1 MHASS
6 NIFLKA
12 LLPKGIEGMGMTRKK
27 NKRKSLKEK
36 RSRAALKHQKALEAE
51 RSRREREPKKSKGL
65 SRSKVL
71 GIIFLFLVVLVMG
84 VYVTW
89 QKEGTDDKNS
99 STANIVLFETNM
111 GDITIELYGDM
122 PITTGNFK
130 KLVQQGVYDG
140 TIFHRVIDGFM
151 IQGGDPTGTGYG
163 DPSIPTIADEF
174 TDHNKNDR
182 GTIAMANSGPNTGSS
197 QFFINLVDNNHLD
210 TKHPVFG
217 KVIEGIDVVD
227 SIGKVETDENDRPL
241 QEVKIIKA
249 ELVE

>member
-1 MHASS
+1 M
-6 NIFLKA
+6 
-12 LLPKGIEGMGMTRKK
+12 
-27 NKRKSLKEK
+27 KEK
-36 RSRAALKHQKALEAE
+36 RRRAALKHQKALEAE
-51 RSRREREPKKSKGL
+51 RLRRERKPKKSRGW

-71 GIIFLFLVVLVMG
+71 GIIFLILVVLVMG
-84 VYVTW
+84 FCLTW
-89 QKEGTDDKNS
+89 QKDGTDDKNS
-99 STANIVLFETNM
+99 PSANIVLLKTNM
-111 GDITIELYGDM
+111 GDITIELYDDM

-130 KLVQQGVYDG
+130 KLLQQGVYDN

-163 DPSIPTIADEF
+163 DPSIPTIQDEF
-174 TDHNKNDR
+174 TDHNKNER
-182 GTIAMANSGPNTGSS
+182 GTVAMANKGPNTGSS
-197 QFFINLVDNNHLD
+197 QFFINLVYNSHLD

-217 KVIEGIDVVD
+217 KVIEGMNVVD